1 MEVKSIFASQTHKFN
16 VMKFKLQI
24 ILRLFTI
31 KGENN
36 RTHDILRDKIQETHV
51 NISWNQNDSG

>member
-1 MEVKSIFASQTHKFN
+1 
-16 VMKFKLQI
+16 MKFKLQI

-51 NISWNQNDSG
+51 NISWNQNDSGKECTVPDID